1 MSRKGPRKGP
11 QRRAP
16 KGNPHAGLT
25 SCLRCDDEFWSWDR
39 RQNRLCLICRET
51 IDREPSDEDE
61 YPWYA
66 PWQRPGNR
74 DDG

>member
-16 KGNPHAGLT
+16 KGSPYAGPAT
-25 SCLRCDDEFWSWDR
+25 CLRCDQEFWSWDC
-39 RQNRLCLICRET
+39 RQNRLCLSCRET
-51 IDREPSDEDE
+51 IAAEPSDEDE
-61 YPWYA
+61 QPLHA
-66 PWQRPGNR
+66 PWRRPQNR